1 MGLAGS
7 AIKLRGETSCYVS
20 FCRGLTMEMKY
31 PIQCVWCFPNTV
43 YLNLKEP
50 NSIFRTSN
58 SIASLNATRQ
68 LELKSAAT
76 VWSFYNV
83 SEIRSKPR
91 LLKMQALEKDTTAEA
106 DREVREEE
114 RRRKIGLANK
124 GKIPW
129 NKGIKHSQ
137 DTRRRIKQRT
147 IEALRN
153 PKVRVKMSEHQQ
165 PHSDETKEKIRASM
179 KQIWAER
186 LRSKRLKEKLTS
198 LWSESIAEAARRG
211 GSGEVEL
218 DWDSYEKAKLEI
230 SSEEKARTKEQNKVR
245 AEETKTEKKVRR
257 VVERQKERQ
266 ERDQRGGKTRK
277 PQQSKESATTASRSK
292 LKKRLTKIHKKKTS
306 LGKVAIGKDKVV
318 SVAAKLEKLDLELI
332 MKERR
337 RGDISLSDQIQA
349 AKNQRGNDFSS
360 RFGLFAMKSM
370 DFD

>member
-1 MGLAGS
+1 M
-7 AIKLRGETSCYVS
+7 
-20 FCRGLTMEMKY
+20 MKY
-31 PIQCVWCFPNTV
+31 PIRCVWCFPNTV

-50 NSIFRTSN
+50 KSIFRTSN
-58 SIASLNATRQ
+58 SLASLNATRG
-68 LELKSAAT
+68 LELKPAAT
-76 VWSFYNV
+76 VRSLYNV
-83 SEIRSKPR
+83 CEIRSKPR

-147 IEALRN
+147 TEALRN
-153 PKVRVKMSEHQQ
+153 PKVRDKVSEHQQ

-277 PQQSKESATTASRSK
+277 PQQNKESTTTASRSK